1 MARRDPRI
9 VSHARLS
16 WISAR
21 SAGWA
26 AVAVLGLACSGGGKA
41 GSGGS
46 PHGAAAVSGSSDAS
60 SANAGAGDFGNP
72 SSPPDNPQDMPGAD
86 AGEMDC
92 GRQTFD
98 VARRP
103 ADILLVLDRSGS
115 MKDDVNGDSKA
126 PSKWDL
132 VVPALQ
138 EVISATDA
146 TVDWGL
152 KLFPRGDDAG
162 ECSADS
168 YPSDIAVEIKATN
181 ASAVNQA
188 ISSATPKGDGT
199 PTSDAVDEAVK
210 YLKTIKDGN
219 PKYIL
224 LATDGEPSCA
234 GTTKSSS
241 KARTAAIA
249 GVKAAADADFHTFVV
264 GIATTK
270 SSASDTL
277 TELASAGLEAP
288 SGSGYY
294 LASTKDELVSAV
306 QKIAGSVGTCLFPL
320 NAKPPNPDH
329 VGVTIGD
336 DRVAHDANNV
346 NGWNYV
352 DSDMMAIKLF
362 GAACDEVM
370 SRGVDSV
377 KVVFGCKADVLF

>member
-1 MARRDPRI
+1 MTRRDPRN
-9 VSHARLS
+9 VSSAGLS
-16 WISAR
+16 WLSAR
-21 SAGWA
+21 RVSWA
-26 AVAVLGLACSGGGKA
+26 AVAVLGLACSGSKA
-41 GSGGS
+41 GSGGG
-46 PHGAAAVSGSSDAS
+46 PHGAAAHSGSPDAMG
-60 SANAGAGDFGNP
+60 ANAGAGDFGNP
-72 SSPPDNPQDMPGAD
+72 TSPPEAGPGSDAD
-86 AGEMDC
+86 AGEQDC
-92 GRQTFD
+92 GRQTFN
-98 VARRP
+98 VTRKP

-138 EVISATDA
+138 QVISATDA
-146 TVDWGL
+146 SVDWGL

-168 YPSDIAVEIKATN
+168 YPSDIAVEIKPTN

-188 ISSATPKGDGT
+188 MSSATPKGDGT

-210 YLKTIKDGN
+210 YLQTIHDGN

-241 KARTAAIA
+241 KGRTAAIA
-249 GVKAAADADFHTFVV
+249 GVKAAAEADFHTFVV

-277 TELASAGLEAP
+277 TDLASAGLEAP

-336 DRVAHDANNV
+336 HRVAHDANDV
-346 NGWNYV
+346 DGWNYV
-352 DSDMMAIKLF
+352 DSDMQAIKLF

-370 SRGVDSV
+370 SRGVDTV
-377 KVVFGCKADVLF
+377 KVVFGCKADLLF